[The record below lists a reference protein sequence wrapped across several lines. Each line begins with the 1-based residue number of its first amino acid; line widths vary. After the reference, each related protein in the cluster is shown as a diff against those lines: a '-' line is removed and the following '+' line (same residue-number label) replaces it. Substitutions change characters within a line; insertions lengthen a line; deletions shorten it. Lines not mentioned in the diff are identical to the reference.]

1 MLPRCSQD
9 APNASKMHPK
19 LCQDA
24 AKMRP
29 RCPTCPKIV
38 PRCSQD
44 APPTV
49 PPGRGHPGGT
59 VGGEPRRTEI
69 VPNILKCCQNASK
82 MVPRCSQDAPKASKM
97 HPELCQDAAKML
109 PRCLHAAQHAPRLS
123 RGAPKMF
130 LRLPRCSQDASK
142 ADFGT
147 QKGPKMVPTRSQ
159 NDTKSDTP
167 LGLKMASTLT
177 KSMQNPRKE
186 KHDSTAKSMT
196 AN

>member
-1 MLPRCSQD
+1 MLPR
-9 APNASKMHPK
+9 HPK
-19 LCQDA
+19 CTQNC
-24 AKMRP
+24 AKMP
-29 RCPTCPKIV
+29 PLCLICPKIV
-38 PRCSQD
+38 PRCFQD

-49 PPGRGHPGGT
+49 PPRRGHPGGT

-142 ADFGT
+142 LILAPKRVPKWF
-147 QKGPKMVPTRSQ
+147 QHGPKMIPNPTR
-159 NDTKSDTP
+159 P
-167 LGLKMASTLT
+167 W
-177 KSMQNPRKE
+177 
-186 KHDSTAKSMT
+186 DSKWLQH
-196 AN
+196 